1 MIFLFL
7 IPIVLA
13 FGTSFFL
20 LGRISYAEFLR
31 NKIKVIDYCSPYP
44 SKDYECRPEMMYFKD
59 GKRIFPNH
67 ESISDVQRDCDT
79 ILQVLKYQGKLT
91 DLMVVFK
98 SRFNIVGGSPKVS
111 A

>member
-1 MIFLFL
+1 MNFLFL
-7 IPIVLA
+7 IPIALA

-20 LGRISYAEFLR
+20 LGRISYAESLR
-31 NKIKVIDYCSPYP
+31 NKVKAIDYCSPYP
-44 SKDYECRPEMMYFKD
+44 SKEYECRLEMMYFKD
-59 GKRIFPNH
+59 GKRIFPDH
-67 ESISDVQRDCDT
+67 ETISDVKRDCDT

-98 SRFNIVGGSPKVS
+98 SRFNIVQGNPKES